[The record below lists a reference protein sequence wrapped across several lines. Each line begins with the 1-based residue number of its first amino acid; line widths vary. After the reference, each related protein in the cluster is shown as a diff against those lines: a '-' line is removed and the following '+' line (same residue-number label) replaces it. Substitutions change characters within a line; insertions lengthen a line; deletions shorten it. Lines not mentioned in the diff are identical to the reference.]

1 MLSNKRKNE
10 YGTISMYIA
19 LELDYTK
26 LSVKKGQEITVKV
39 HKDARLGIDPKFMH
53 FENSHTDIFS
63 KIVEFQKSGNKLLR
77 EVKKLL
83 SAGQW
88 LEFSITTSGYE
99 DVAEY
104 TQYTQFGPHKSTC
117 NQLFFNCW
125 KYTGNGL
132 SESDGADLG
141 VDGGLHLEADTR
153 YTDET
158 HDIWIPWVQDIFKAL
173 EDAGI

>member
-1 MLSNKRKNE
+1 MKQNSKKVE
-10 YGTISMYIA
+10 HGTVSMYIT

-26 LSVKKGQEITVKV
+26 VSVKRGQEITVKV
-39 HKDARLGIDPKFMH
+39 HKDARLGIDPKFMR
-53 FENSHTDIFS
+53 FEDSHTDIFS

-88 LEFSITTSGYE
+88 LEFSIMTSGYE
-99 DVAEY
+99 DVEEY
-104 TQYTQFGPHKSTC
+104 TEYTQFGPHKSTC

-125 KYTGNGL
+125 KYEGNGM

-141 VDGGLHLEADTR
+141 ADGGLHLEADTR
-153 YTDET
+153 YTVET
-158 HDIWIPWVQDIFKAL
+158 HDIWMPWSEDIFKVL
-173 EDAGI
+173 SEAGI

>member
-10 YGTISMYIA
+10 HGSISMYISM
-19 LELDYTK
+19 ELDYTK
-26 LSVKKGQEITVKV
+26 TSIKKGQEITVKV
-39 HKDARLGIDPKFMH
+39 HKDARLGIDPKFMR
-53 FENSHTDIFS
+53 FEDSHTDIFS

-88 LEFSITTSGYE
+88 LEFSIMTSGYE
-99 DVAEY
+99 DVEEY
-104 TQYTQFGPHKSTC
+104 TEYTQFGPHKSTC

-125 KYTGNGL
+125 KYEGNGL
-132 SESDGADLG
+132 AESDGADLG
-141 VDGGLHLEADTR
+141 AEGGLHLDADTR
-153 YTDET
+153 YTDQM
-158 HDIWIPWVQDIFKAL
+158 HDIWMPWSQDIFKTL